1 MSSVCGTMK
10 TGQLQISG
18 DSSYVQHSFS
28 ARKIVENYE
37 CRTSTE
43 RAQHEAKRHIQCAT
57 LNYTL
62 IIYIKLHLN
71 YLYEKAK

>member
-10 TGQLQISG
+10 TGLLQISG

-43 RAQHEAKRHIQCAT
+43 RAQHEPQNTPKKVSKDKWQSI
-57 LNYTL
+57 
-62 IIYIKLHLN
+62 
-71 YLYEKAK
+71 